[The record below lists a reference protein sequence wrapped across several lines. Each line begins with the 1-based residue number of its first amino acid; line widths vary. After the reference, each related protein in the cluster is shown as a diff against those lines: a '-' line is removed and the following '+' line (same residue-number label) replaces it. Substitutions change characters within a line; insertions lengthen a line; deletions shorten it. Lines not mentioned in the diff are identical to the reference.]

1 MPRAFLSEFWYLSLR
16 EVMPASLV
24 SKLGIK
30 AKLMPVSCALVTETL
45 TEQWQNLLY
54 AQIQIQMII
63 FLN

>member
-1 MPRAFLSEFWYLSLR
+1 
-16 EVMPASLV
+16 MPASLV

-30 AKLMPVSCALVTETL
+30 AKLMPMSCALVTETL

-63 FLN
+63 F